1 MCAWS
6 ILVGWAVR
14 VAVRK
19 EHGAACVIA
28 PDHLGDG
35 VAALDELAQHDC
47 VCELLVSFMS
57 VCARSAQDDACDWR
71 HLKRFQAASSTLH
84 GHCRRCPGQPFARRW
99 RW

>member
-47 VCELLVSFMS
+47 VCELHPRLVYEC
-57 VCARSAQDDACDWR
+57 VCASCAHTRATGDI
-71 HLKRFQAASSTLH
+71 
-84 GHCRRCPGQPFARRW
+84 
-99 RW
+99 